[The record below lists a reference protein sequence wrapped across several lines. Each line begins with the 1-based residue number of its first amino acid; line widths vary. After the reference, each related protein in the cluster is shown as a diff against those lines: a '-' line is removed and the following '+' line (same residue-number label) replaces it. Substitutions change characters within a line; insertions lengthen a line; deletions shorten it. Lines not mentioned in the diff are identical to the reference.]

1 MNKFDISFDKLT
13 RIGLPSCWTEKGN
26 ILSWKFYEDS
36 LILAKSKMD
45 NRHEKTQILKG
56 ETVFNFLQRNF
67 NLLWM
72 VKTLFTEIPTH
83 SQIVAFRLEYHSFK
97 NSSTT

>member
-1 MNKFDISFDKLT
+1 M
-13 RIGLPSCWTEKGN
+13 
-26 ILSWKFYEDS
+26 
-36 LILAKSKMD
+36 
-45 NRHEKTQILKG
+45 
-56 ETVFNFLQRNF
+56 FNFLQRNF

-97 NSSTT
+97 NSSTTQSDIWKKCKTFSMDSAKGIPASQQKVAVDLATASEVAFLID